1 MYLLWFAVNAG
12 RTVVYVSDK
21 EYFGYIFHRDGH
33 VEVFVR
39 ANFEEAAARVL
50 LDPNTLLIFDGDGDS
65 KIKGQGNPPICK
77 ATTVLVTSPKRAR
90 YKVFEEMGAA
100 HLVFPV
106 FARNEIYDMLECCF
120 PHLHGSAAREAVE
133 QRYLRWGGIPRYVLA
148 LLDPAAQDK
157 LDSALSKLDLDRL
170 ADVMGDKEVED
181 DAAVSHRLFHL
192 KPAGETAEGF
202 VGGDKASAYVL
213 DRTELASKVIAKKVY
228 TALLQSRSNKL
239 LTLLAQPTKNS
250 QLAKL

>member
-1 MYLLWFAVNAG
+1 MYLLWLAVNAG
-12 RTVVYVSDK
+12 RTVVYISDK
-21 EYFGYIFHRDGH
+21 EYFGYIFHSDGR
-33 VEVFVR
+33 VEVFDR
-39 ANFEEAAARVL
+39 SDFTKAAAGVL

-77 ATTVLVTSPKRAR
+77 ATTVLVTSPKRVR
-90 YKVFEEMGAA
+90 YKVIQEMGAK

-106 FARNEIYDMLECCF
+106 LSRNEIYDMLECCF
-120 PHLHGSAAREAVE
+120 PHLHDSAAREAVE

-148 LLDPAAQDK
+148 LLDPAAQDE
-157 LDSALSKLDLDRL
+157 LQSALSKLDLDRL
-170 ADVMGDKEVED
+170 ADVMGNKDVED
-181 DAAVSHRLFHL
+181 DTAVAHRLFHL
-192 KPAGETAEGF
+192 KPAGETTEGF
-202 VGGDKASAYVL
+202 VGGDSLSAYVL
-213 DRTELASKVIAKKVY
+213 DRTELASKVIAKEVY